1 MKKNILLMEDD
12 EDLGE
17 TIQELLESEN
27 YKVTLVKNGLEASEI
42 TYVQKFDIYVFDI
55 NVPLFDG
62 ISLLDSLRSAED
74 KTPAIFISAMVDLDT
89 IKKAFKIG
97 ADDYIK
103 KPFFPEE
110 LLIRINAK
118 MSIENQ
124 IIYYKNIS
132 YNPDTKD
139 LFIDNTPFRLSKMQ
153 FILFEIFIKSIDKP
167 ITKENIMELSGV
179 VSESALRVAI
189 NKLKKTLSL
198 DIENIHGLGY
208 ILEKS

>member
-132 YNPDTKD
+132 YNPDTKA